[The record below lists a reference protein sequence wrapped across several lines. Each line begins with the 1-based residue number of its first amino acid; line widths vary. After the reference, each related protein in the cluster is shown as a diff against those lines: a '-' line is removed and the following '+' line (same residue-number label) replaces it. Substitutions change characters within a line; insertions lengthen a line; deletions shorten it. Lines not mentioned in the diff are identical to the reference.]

1 MSLNSIGI
9 SNLMNKNIIIVEQD
23 LNQITV
29 SKIRSNNDI
38 GSVVIVD
45 DLYTRK

>member
-1 MSLNSIGI
+1 MSLDFIGI

-29 SKIRSNNDI
+29 SKIMSNNEL
-38 GSVVIVD
+38 VRW
-45 DLYTRK
+45 L